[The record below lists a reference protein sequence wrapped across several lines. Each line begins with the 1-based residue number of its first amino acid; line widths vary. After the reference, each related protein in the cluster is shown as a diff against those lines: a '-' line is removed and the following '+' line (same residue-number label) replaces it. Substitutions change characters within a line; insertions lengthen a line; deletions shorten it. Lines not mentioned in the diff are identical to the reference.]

1 MISSNGYTIS
11 NYGSMVRDE
20 NRTSPFARALR
31 AAVTP
36 DTVVLDIGTGTGF
49 FALLACQY
57 GARRV
62 FAVEPDCAIEVGR
75 RAAVVNGYADRIQ
88 WFRAASLDIELP
100 ERANLLISDLRGV
113 MPLLGAHI
121 ASIAD
126 ARHRLLTPDAVV
138 LPRRDVLRMA
148 PIECEREYLLI
159 TEPWERN
166 AYGIDMGTGRDY
178 VANSFWRAKIKA
190 EDQLAPA
197 GTLCEIDYY
206 NVTSPNVRGQ
216 AQWTAQ
222 RAGTMHGFCMWFDLD
237 IGDGNGF
244 SNAPGGPELVYGHAF
259 VPLFRAIEVSA
270 GDRIEV
276 ALQANLVGGDYL
288 YRWQTRITSADGVLK
303 GEFRQSSFDSRPLDP
318 AALRVVA
325 EDHVPRLSQD
335 AHFDLEILQSMQQG
349 LSLGTIAQQL
359 ADEHPDKFISRA
371 VALDRVAALS
381 KKYSTAETR

>member
-1 MISSNGYTIS
+1 MISSNGYTIG

-57 GARRV
+57 GARKV
-62 FAVEPDCAIEVGR
+62 FAVEPDCAIEVGK
-75 RAAVVNGYADRIQ
+75 RAAIANGYADRIQ

-100 ERANLLISDLRGV
+100 ERANLMISDLRGV
-113 MPLLGAHI
+113 MPLLGAHV
-121 ASIAD
+121 ASISD
-126 ARHRLLTPDAVV
+126 ARRRLLTPDAVL
-138 LPRRDVLRMA
+138 LPRRDILRMA
-148 PIECEREYLLI
+148 PIECAREYLLI
-159 TEPWERN
+159 ADPWERN
-166 AYGIDMGTGRDY
+166 AYGIDMGAGRDY

-190 EDQLAPA
+190 EDQLASA
-197 GTLCEIDYY
+197 QTLCEIDYY
-206 NVTSPNVRGQ
+206 NVTSPNVTGQ
-216 AQWTAQ
+216 AQWIAQ

-237 IGDGNGF
+237 IGDGNGL
-244 SNAPGGPELVYGHAF
+244 SNAPGGPDLVYGHAF
-259 VPLFRAIEVSA
+259 VPLLRPIDVSV

-276 ALQANLVGGDYL
+276 SLQANLIGGDYL

-318 AALRVVA
+318 AVLRVVA
-325 EDHVPRLSQD
+325 EDHVPRLSED
-335 AHFDLEILQSMQQG
+335 AHLDLEILQSMGRG

-359 ADEHPDKFISRA
+359 ADAYPAKFASRA
-371 VALDRVAALS
+371 LALDHVATLS
-381 KKYSTAETR
+381 KKYSAVDTR